1 MANRPVFVV
10 KNTKP
15 YYEIINTEFEYYSGF
30 ALSQKQKSIKSLHE
44 AFLSNYS
51 AKKII
56 EISTKSLENIGVQL
70 SAFNLLLKTPVGER
84 NIENVF
90 QAGKVFENGG
100 PYTDLLN
107 VSPAEAKKDERL
119 KMSGALI
126 SFDYFGE
133 RILLEPKDYFYNW
146 IYSKA
151 LYDSMEKFEDIFEYD
166 AFTDIEFNAK
176 KSINC
181 QAKTV
186 AVFVGLKRQG
196 LLEQAM
202 GSKEKY
208 LEIVYGNVC
217 DEECVQL
224 SLF

>member
-146 IYSKA
+146 IFYF
-151 LYDSMEKFEDIFEYD
+151 Y
-166 AFTDIEFNAK
+166 
-176 KSINC
+176 
-181 QAKTV
+181 V
-186 AVFVGLKRQG
+186 
-196 LLEQAM
+196 
-202 GSKEKY
+202 
-208 LEIVYGNVC
+208 
-217 DEECVQL
+217 
-224 SLF
+224 